1 MKRQRGLLSSPLCL
15 NYRVIRLLVPHVFLD
30 LLEVVGRT
38 VLVVFIEFA
47 VKNRHMNTGM
57 VAAIQPSRISAM
69 IR

>member
-1 MKRQRGLLSSPLCL
+1 L
-15 NYRVIRLLVPHVFLD
+15 IRFLWLVAHVVLDFLQI
-30 LLEVVGRT
+30 VGRT
-38 VLVVFIEFA
+38 VFVVFIEFA